1 MPTISV
7 IVPIYNTAA
16 FLSRCIESL
25 VNQTYSDLQIILI
38 DDGSTDES
46 GAIADEWQA
55 KDLRIEVYHQT
66 NKGQSAAR
74 NVGLQHARG
83 EYIAFVDSDDYID
96 SNYFSTMLQAA
107 DDTTDCVQTGYRR
120 VKQNGEM
127 IKTYRPKHFYQYTS
141 PCMRLY
147 RRAFFDQHQLLF
159 PEGMIYEDVVFSID
173 IWLAHPAYKMI
184 PYCGYNYTL
193 NTTSTTSSKRPE
205 AEKELYR
212 QLKKRL
218 RNSTSLTD
226 RLLLTYTILRLK
238 IHFLYASRL

>member
-1 MPTISV
+1 MPTVSI
-7 IVPIYNTAA
+7 IVPVYNTASY
-16 FLSRCIESL
+16 LSRCIESL

-46 GAIADEWQA
+46 GAIANEWQT
-55 KDLRIEVYHQT
+55 KDPRIEVYHQT

-96 SNYFSTMLQAA
+96 NNYFSTMLQAA

-120 VKQNGEM
+120 VKQDGEH
-127 IKTYRPKHFYQYTS
+127 IKAYHPKHFYQYTS

-147 RRAFFDQHQLLF
+147 RRAFFDQHQLF
-159 PEGMIYEDVVFSID
+159 FQEGMIYEDVVFSID
-173 IWLAHPAYKMI
+173 LWLAHPVYKMM

-238 IHFLYASRL
+238 IHFLYATRL

>member
-7 IVPIYNTAA
+7 IVPVYNTASY
-16 FLSRCIESL
+16 LSRCIESL

-38 DDGSTDES
+38 DDGSTDSS
-46 GAIADEWQA
+46 GNIADEWQT
-55 KDLRIEVYHQT
+55 KDPRIEVYHQP
-66 NKGQSAAR
+66 NQGQSAAR
-74 NVGLQHARG
+74 NAGLQHAKG

-96 SNYFSTMLQAA
+96 NNYFSTMLQAA

-120 VKQNGEM
+120 IDSFGNT
-127 IKTYRPKHFYQYTS
+127 IRTYLPRHFYQYTT
-141 PCMRLY
+141 PWGKIY
-147 RRAFFDQHQLLF
+147 RRAFLDKHQLRF

-173 IWLAHPAYKMI
+173 LWLAHPMYKMI

-212 QLKKRL
+212 QLKQRWQTAA
-218 RNSTSLTD
+218 SFTD
-226 RLLLTYTILRLK
+226 QLLITYTIIRLK
-238 IHFLYASRL
+238 IHFMKS

>member
-1 MPTISV
+1 M
-7 IVPIYNTAA
+7 PIYNTAA
-16 FLSRCIESL
+16 YLSRCIESL

-46 GAIADEWQA
+46 GAIADEWQT
-55 KDLRIEVYHQT
+55 KDPRIEVYHQQ
-66 NKGQSAAR
+66 NQGQSAAR
-74 NVGLQHARG
+74 NVGLQHAKG

-147 RRAFFDQHQLLF
+147 RRAFFDQHQLF
-159 PEGMIYEDVVFSID
+159 FQEGMIYEDVVFSID
-173 IWLAHPAYKMI
+173 LWLAHPVYKMM

-218 RNSTSLTD
+218 RNATSLTD

-238 IHFLYASRL
+238 IHFLYATRL

>member
-7 IVPIYNTAA
+7 IVPVYNTAA
-16 FLSRCIESL
+16 YLSRCIESL

-38 DDGSTDES
+38 DDGSTDSS
-46 GAIADEWQA
+46 GKIADEWQI
-55 KDLRIEVYHQT
+55 KDPRIEVYHQL
-66 NKGQSAAR
+66 NQGQSAAR

-147 RRAFFDQHQLLF
+147 RRAFMDQHQLRF

-173 IWLAHPAYKMI
+173 LWLAHPMYKTLN
-184 PYCGYNYTL
+184 YSGYNYMV
-193 NTTSTTSSKRPE
+193 NPASTTAVRNKA
-205 AEKELYR
+205 AEKVLFSELHSKFR
-212 QLKKRL
+212 EA
-218 RNSTSLTD
+218 TSVRVKVLI
-226 RLLLTYTILRLK
+226 LYTMWRLK
-238 IHFLYASRL
+238 LHFAWR

>member
-1 MPTISV
+1 M
-7 IVPIYNTAA
+7 PIYNTAA

-38 DDGSTDES
+38 DDGSTDNS

-55 KDLRIEVYHQT
+55 IDSRIEVYHQS
-66 NKGQSAAR
+66 NRGQSAAR
-74 NVGLQHARG
+74 NVGLQHAKG

-173 IWLAHPAYKMI
+173 LWLAHPVYKMM

-218 RNSTSLTD
+218 RNATSLTD
-226 RLLLTYTILRLK
+226 RLLLTYTIIRLK
-238 IHFLYASRL
+238 IHFLKS

>member
-1 MPTISV
+1 M
-7 IVPIYNTAA
+7 PIYNTAA
-16 FLSRCIESL
+16 YLSRCIESL

-38 DDGSTDES
+38 DDGSTDNS

-55 KDLRIEVYHQT
+55 IDSRIEVYHQS
-66 NKGQSAAR
+66 NRGQSAAR
-74 NVGLQHARG
+74 NVGLQHAKG

-120 VKQNGEM
+120 VKKNGEI
-127 IKTYRPKHFYQYTS
+127 IKAYHPKHFYQYTS

-147 RRAFFDQHQLLF
+147 RRGFIECHHLRF

-173 IWLAHPAYKMI
+173 ILLAHPTYKLI

-212 QLKKRL
+212 QLKQRWQTA
-218 RNSTSLTD
+218 TSIGAQ
-226 RLLLTYTILRLK
+226 LLIIYTILRLK
-238 IHFLYASRL
+238 IHFLKS

>member
-1 MPTISV
+1 MPTVSI
-7 IVPIYNTAA
+7 IVPVYNTASY
-16 FLSRCIESL
+16 LSRCIESL

-46 GAIADEWQA
+46 GAIADEWQT
-55 KDLRIEVYHQT
+55 KDPRIEVYHQQ
-66 NKGQSAAR
+66 NQGQSVAR
-74 NVGLQHARG
+74 NVGLQHTRG

-147 RRAFFDQHQLLF
+147 RRAFMDQHQLRF

-173 IWLAHPAYKMI
+173 LWLAHPMYKMI

-218 RNSTSLTD
+218 RNATSLTD
-226 RLLLTYTILRLK
+226 RLLLTYTIIRLK
-238 IHFLYASRL
+238 IHFLKS

>member
-1 MPTISV
+1 M
-7 IVPIYNTAA
+7 PIYNTAA
-16 FLSRCIESL
+16 YLSRCIESL

-38 DDGSTDES
+38 DDGSTDS
-46 GAIADEWQA
+46 SSKIADDWQA
-55 KDLRIEVYHQT
+55 KDPRIEVYHQT

-107 DDTTDCVQTGYRR
+107 DDATDCVQTGYRR
-120 VKQNGEM
+120 VKQDGEH
-127 IKTYRPKHFYQYTS
+127 IKAYHPKHFYQYTS

-147 RRAFFDQHQLLF
+147 RRGFIECHHLRF

-173 IWLAHPAYKMI
+173 LWLAHPTYKII

-193 NTTSTTSSKRPE
+193 NTSSTTSRKCPE

-238 IHFLYASRL
+238 IHFLYATRL

>member
-1 MPTISV
+1 MPV
-7 IVPIYNTAA
+7 YNTAA
-16 FLSRCIESL
+16 YLSRCIESL

-38 DDGSTDES
+38 DDGSTDSS
-46 GAIADEWQA
+46 GKIADEWQI
-55 KDLRIEVYHQT
+55 KDPRIEVYHQL
-66 NKGQSAAR
+66 NQGQSAAR

-147 RRAFFDQHQLLF
+147 RRAFMDQHHLRF
-159 PEGMIYEDVVFSID
+159 PEGMIYEDVLFSID
-173 IWLAHPAYKMI
+173 MWAAHPVYKTLN
-184 PYCGYNYTL
+184 YSGYNYMV
-193 NTTSTTSSKRPE
+193 NPVSTTAVRNKA
-205 AEKELYR
+205 AEKVLFSELHSKFR
-212 QLKKRL
+212 EA
-218 RNSTSLTD
+218 TSVRVKVLI
-226 RLLLTYTILRLK
+226 LYTMWRLK
-238 IHFLYASRL
+238 LHFAWR

>member
-1 MPTISV
+1 M
-7 IVPIYNTAA
+7 PIYNTAA
-16 FLSRCIESL
+16 YLSRCIESL

-38 DDGSTDES
+38 DDGSTDSS
-46 GAIADEWQA
+46 GKIADEWQT
-55 KDLRIEVYHQT
+55 KDPRIEVYHQT

-120 VKQNGEM
+120 VKQSGEM

-147 RRAFFDQHQLLF
+147 RSAFFDQHQLRF

-173 IWLAHPAYKMI
+173 LWLAHPMYKMI

-193 NTTSTTSSKRPE
+193 NTTSTTSRKCPE

-218 RNSTSLTD
+218 RNATSLTD

-238 IHFLYASRL
+238 IHFLYATRL

>member
-1 MPTISV
+1 MPTVSI
-7 IVPIYNTAA
+7 IVPVYNTASY
-16 FLSRCIESL
+16 LSRCIESL

-46 GAIADEWQA
+46 GAIADEWQT
-55 KDLRIEVYHQT
+55 KDPRIEVYHQQ
-66 NKGQSAAR
+66 NQGQSAAR

-107 DDTTDCVQTGYRR
+107 DDATDCVQTGYRR
-120 VKQNGEM
+120 VKQDGEH
-127 IKTYRPKHFYQYTS
+127 IKAYHPKHFYQYTS

-147 RRAFFDQHQLLF
+147 RRAFMDQHQLRF

-173 IWLAHPAYKMI
+173 LWLAHPMYKMI

-193 NTTSTTSSKRPE
+193 NTTSTTSRKRPE
-205 AEKELYR
+205 AENELYR
-212 QLKKRL
+212 QLKQRWQTA
-218 RNSTSLTD
+218 TSIGD
-226 RLLLTYTILRLK
+226 RLLIIYTILRLK
-238 IHFLYASRL
+238 IHFLKS

>member
-7 IVPIYNTAA
+7 IVPVYNTASY
-16 FLSRCIESL
+16 LSRCIESL

-46 GAIADEWQA
+46 GTIADEWQT
-55 KDLRIEVYHQT
+55 KDPRIEVYHQQ
-66 NKGQSAAR
+66 NQGQSAAR
-74 NVGLQHARG
+74 NEGWQHARG

-120 VKQNGEM
+120 VKKNGEI
-127 IKTYRPKHFYQYTS
+127 IKAYHPKHFYQYTS

-147 RRAFFDQHQLLF
+147 RRGFIECHHLRF

-173 IWLAHPAYKMI
+173 LWLAHPMYKMI

-193 NTTSTTSSKRPE
+193 NTTSTTSRKRPE
-205 AEKELYR
+205 AENELYR
-212 QLKKRL
+212 QLKQRWQTA
-218 RNSTSLTD
+218 TSIGD
-226 RLLLTYTILRLK
+226 RLLIIYTILRLK
-238 IHFLYASRL
+238 IHFLKS

>member
-7 IVPIYNTAA
+7 IVPVYNTAA
-16 FLSRCIESL
+16 YLSRCIESL

-46 GAIADEWQA
+46 GAIADEWQTQ
-55 KDLRIEVYHQT
+55 DPRIEVYHQP
-66 NKGQSAAR
+66 NQGQSAAR
-74 NVGLQHARG
+74 NAGLQHAKG

-96 SNYFSTMLQAA
+96 NNYFSTMLQAA

-147 RRAFFDQHQLLF
+147 RRAFFDQHQLRF

-173 IWLAHPAYKMI
+173 LWLAHPIYKMI

-193 NTTSTTSSKRPE
+193 NTTSTTSRKCPE

-218 RNSTSLTD
+218 RNATSLTD
-226 RLLLTYTILRLK
+226 RLLLTYTIIRLK
-238 IHFLYASRL
+238 IHFLKS

>member
-1 MPTISV
+1 MPIVSV
-7 IVPIYNTAA
+7 IVPIYNTASY
-16 FLSRCIESL
+16 LSRCIASL

-38 DDGSTDES
+38 DDGSTDNS

-55 KDLRIEVYHQT
+55 IDSRIEVYHQS
-66 NKGQSAAR
+66 NRGQSAAR
-74 NVGLQHARG
+74 NVGLQHAKG

-120 VKQNGEM
+120 VKKNGEI
-127 IKTYRPKHFYQYTS
+127 IKAYHPKHFYQYTS

-147 RRAFFDQHQLLF
+147 RRGFIECHHLRF

-173 IWLAHPAYKMI
+173 LWLAHPMYKII

-193 NTTSTTSSKRPE
+193 NTTSTTSRKRPE
-205 AEKELYR
+205 AENELYR
-212 QLKKRL
+212 QLKQRWQTA
-218 RNSTSLTD
+218 TSFTYQ
-226 RLLLTYTILRLK
+226 LLIIYTIIRLK
-238 IHFLYASRL
+238 IHFLKS

>member
-16 FLSRCIESL
+16 YLSRCIESL

-46 GAIADEWQA
+46 GAIADEWQT
-55 KDLRIEVYHQT
+55 KDPRIEVYHQP
-66 NKGQSAAR
+66 NQGQSAAR
-74 NVGLQHARG
+74 NAGLQHAKG

-147 RRAFFDQHQLLF
+147 RRAFFDQHQLLV

-173 IWLAHPAYKMI
+173 LWLAHPTYKII

-193 NTTSTTSSKRPE
+193 NTSSTTSRKCPE

-212 QLKKRL
+212 QLKQRWQTAA
-218 RNSTSLTD
+218 SFTD
-226 RLLLTYTILRLK
+226 QLLITYTIIRLK
-238 IHFLYASRL
+238 IHFMKS

>member
-1 MPTISV
+1 M
-7 IVPIYNTAA
+7 PIYNTAA
-16 FLSRCIESL
+16 YLSRCIESL

-38 DDGSTDES
+38 DDGSTDSS
-46 GAIADEWQA
+46 GKIADEWQT
-55 KDLRIEVYHQT
+55 KDPRIEVYHQT

-107 DDTTDCVQTGYRR
+107 DDATDCVQTGYRR
-120 VKQNGEM
+120 VKQDGEH
-127 IKTYRPKHFYQYTS
+127 IKAYHPKHFYQYTS

-147 RRAFFDQHQLLF
+147 RRGFIECHQLRF

-173 IWLAHPAYKMI
+173 LWLAHPMYKMI
-184 PYCGYNYTL
+184 PCCGYNYTL
-193 NTTSTTSSKRPE
+193 NTTSTTSRKRPE
-205 AEKELYR
+205 AENELYR

-218 RNSTSLTD
+218 QNATSLTD

-238 IHFLYASRL
+238 IHFLYATRL

>member
-1 MPTISV
+1 MPTVSI
-7 IVPIYNTAA
+7 IVPVYNTASY
-16 FLSRCIESL
+16 LSRCIESL

-46 GAIADEWQA
+46 GAIADEWQI
-55 KDLRIEVYHQT
+55 KDPRIEVYHQQ
-66 NKGQSAAR
+66 NQGQSVAR
-74 NVGLQHARG
+74 NVGLQHTRG

-120 VKQNGEM
+120 VKQDGEH
-127 IKTYRPKHFYQYTS
+127 IKAYHPKHFYQYTS

-173 IWLAHPAYKMI
+173 LWLAHPMYKMI

-193 NTTSTTSSKRPE
+193 NTTSTTSRKRPE
-205 AEKELYR
+205 AENELYR
-212 QLKKRL
+212 QLKQRWQTA
-218 RNSTSLTD
+218 TSIGD
-226 RLLLTYTILRLK
+226 RLLIIYTILRLK
-238 IHFLYASRL
+238 IHFLKS

>member
-16 FLSRCIESL
+16 YLSRCIESL

-46 GAIADEWQA
+46 GAIADEWQT
-55 KDLRIEVYHQT
+55 KDPRIEVYHQQ
-66 NKGQSAAR
+66 NQGQSAAR
-74 NVGLQHARG
+74 NVGLQHAKG

-147 RRAFFDQHQLLF
+147 RRAFFDQHQLF
-159 PEGMIYEDVVFSID
+159 FQEGMIYEDVVFSID
-173 IWLAHPAYKMI
+173 LWLAHPVYKMM

-218 RNSTSLTD
+218 RNATSLTD

-238 IHFLYASRL
+238 IHFLYATRL

>member
-1 MPTISV
+1 M
-7 IVPIYNTAA
+7 PIYNTAA
-16 FLSRCIESL
+16 YLSRCIESL

-38 DDGSTDES
+38 DDGSTDS
-46 GAIADEWQA
+46 SSKIADDWQA
-55 KDLRIEVYHQT
+55 KDPRIEVYHQT

-107 DDTTDCVQTGYRR
+107 DDATDCVQTGYRR
-120 VKQNGEM
+120 VKQDGEH
-127 IKTYRPKHFYQYTS
+127 IKAYYPKHFYQYTS

-147 RRAFFDQHQLLF
+147 RRAFMDQHQLRF

-173 IWLAHPAYKMI
+173 LWLAHPTYKII

-193 NTTSTTSSKRPE
+193 NTSSTTSRKCPE

-238 IHFLYASRL
+238 IHFLYATRL

>member
-7 IVPIYNTAA
+7 IVPVYNTASY
-16 FLSRCIESL
+16 LSRCIESL

-46 GAIADEWQA
+46 GAIADEWQT
-55 KDLRIEVYHQT
+55 KDPRIEVYHQL
-66 NKGQSAAR
+66 NQGQSAAR

-147 RRAFFDQHQLLF
+147 RSAFFDQHQLRF
-159 PEGMIYEDVVFSID
+159 PEGMIYEDVLFSID
-173 IWLAHPAYKMI
+173 MWAAHPMYKTLN
-184 PYCGYNYTL
+184 YSGYNYMV
-193 NTTSTTSSKRPE
+193 NPASTTAVRNKA
-205 AEKELYR
+205 AEKVLFSELHSKFR
-212 QLKKRL
+212 EA
-218 RNSTSLTD
+218 TSVRVKVLI
-226 RLLLTYTILRLK
+226 LYTMWRLK
-238 IHFLYASRL
+238 LHFAWR

>member
-16 FLSRCIESL
+16 YLSRCIESL
-25 VNQTYSDLQIILI
+25 VNQTYSYLQIILI
-38 DDGSTDES
+38 DDGSTDNS

-55 KDLRIEVYHQT
+55 IDSRIEVYHQS
-66 NKGQSAAR
+66 NRGQSAAR
-74 NVGLQHARG
+74 NVGLQHAKG

-120 VKQNGEM
+120 VKKNGEI
-127 IKTYRPKHFYQYTS
+127 IKAYHPKHFYQYTS

-147 RRAFFDQHQLLF
+147 RRGFIECHHLRF

-173 IWLAHPAYKMI
+173 ILLAHPTYKLI

-212 QLKKRL
+212 QLKQRWQTA
-218 RNSTSLTD
+218 TSIGD
-226 RLLLTYTILRLK
+226 QLLIIYTILRLK
-238 IHFLYASRL
+238 IHFLKS

>member
-1 MPTISV
+1 M
-7 IVPIYNTAA
+7 PIYNTASY
-16 FLSRCIESL
+16 LSRCIESL
-25 VNQTYSDLQIILI
+25 VNQTYSDLQIIFI

-55 KDLRIEVYHQT
+55 KDPRIEVYHQP
-66 NKGQSAAR
+66 NQGQSAAR
-74 NVGLQHARG
+74 NAGLQHAKG

-147 RRAFFDQHQLLF
+147 RSAFFDQHQLRF

-173 IWLAHPAYKMI
+173 LWLAHSVYKMM

-218 RNSTSLTD
+218 RNATSLTD
-226 RLLLTYTILRLK
+226 WLLLTYTILRLK
-238 IHFLYASRL
+238 IHFLYATRL

>member
-46 GAIADEWQA
+46 GAIADEWQT
-55 KDLRIEVYHQT
+55 KDPRIEVYHQQ
-66 NKGQSAAR
+66 NQGQSAAR

-107 DDTTDCVQTGYRR
+107 DDATDCVQTGYRR
-120 VKQNGEM
+120 VKQDGEH
-127 IKTYRPKHFYQYTS
+127 IKAYHPKHFYQYTS

-147 RRAFFDQHQLLF
+147 RRAFMDQHQLRF

-173 IWLAHPAYKMI
+173 LWLAHPMYKMI

-193 NTTSTTSSKRPE
+193 NTTSTTSRKRPE
-205 AEKELYR
+205 AENELYR
-212 QLKKRL
+212 QLKQRWQTA
-218 RNSTSLTD
+218 TSIGD
-226 RLLLTYTILRLK
+226 RLLIIYTILRLK
-238 IHFLYASRL
+238 IHFLKS

>member
-7 IVPIYNTAA
+7 IVPVYNTASY
-16 FLSRCIESL
+16 LSRCIESL

-46 GAIADEWQA
+46 GTIADEWQT
-55 KDLRIEVYHQT
+55 KDPRIEVYHQQ
-66 NKGQSAAR
+66 NQGQSAAR
-74 NVGLQHARG
+74 NVGLLHVRG

-120 VKQNGEM
+120 IDFFGNT
-127 IKTYRPKHFYQYTS
+127 IRTYLPRHFYQYTT
-141 PCMRLY
+141 PWGKIY
-147 RRAFFDQHQLLF
+147 RRAFMDQHHLRF

-173 IWLAHPAYKMI
+173 LWLAHPIYKMI

-193 NTTSTTSSKRPE
+193 NTTSTTSRKCPE
-205 AEKELYR
+205 AENELYR
-212 QLKKRL
+212 QLKQRWQTA
-218 RNSTSLTD
+218 TSIGD
-226 RLLLTYTILRLK
+226 RLLIIYTILRLK
-238 IHFLYASRL
+238 IHFLKS

>member
-1 MPTISV
+1 M
-7 IVPIYNTAA
+7 PIYNTAA
-16 FLSRCIESL
+16 YLSRCIESL
-25 VNQTYSDLQIILI
+25 VNQTYSDLQNILI

-46 GAIADEWQA
+46 GAIADEWQT
-55 KDLRIEVYHQT
+55 KDPRIEVYHQQ
-66 NKGQSAAR
+66 NQGQSAAR
-74 NVGLQHARG
+74 NVGLQHAKG

-147 RRAFFDQHQLLF
+147 RRAFFDQHQLF
-159 PEGMIYEDVVFSID
+159 FQEGMIYEDVVFSID
-173 IWLAHPAYKMI
+173 LWLAHPVYKMM

-218 RNSTSLTD
+218 RNATSLTD

-238 IHFLYASRL
+238 IHFLYATRL

>member
-7 IVPIYNTAA
+7 IVPVYNTASY
-16 FLSRCIESL
+16 LSRCIKSL

-38 DDGSTDES
+38 DDGSTDSS
-46 GAIADEWQA
+46 GKIADEWQT
-55 KDLRIEVYHQT
+55 KDPRIEVYHQT
-66 NKGQSAAR
+66 NKGQSVAR
-74 NVGLQHARG
+74 NVGLQHTRG

-107 DDTTDCVQTGYRR
+107 DDTTDCVQMGYRR

-173 IWLAHPAYKMI
+173 LWLAHPTYKII

-193 NTTSTTSSKRPE
+193 NTSSTTSRKRPQ

-212 QLKKRL
+212 QLKQRWQTAA
-218 RNSTSLTD
+218 SFTD
-226 RLLLTYTILRLK
+226 QLLITYTIIRLK
-238 IHFLYASRL
+238 IHFMKS

>member
-7 IVPIYNTAA
+7 IVPVYNTASY
-16 FLSRCIESL
+16 LSRCIASL

-46 GAIADEWQA
+46 GAIADEWQT
-55 KDLRIEVYHQT
+55 KDPRIEVYHQT

-74 NVGLQHARG
+74 NVGLLHAKG

-107 DDTTDCVQTGYRR
+107 DDATDCVQTGYRR
-120 VKQNGEM
+120 VKQSGEM

-147 RRAFFDQHQLLF
+147 RRGFIECHHLRF

-173 IWLAHPAYKMI
+173 LWLAHPTYKII

-193 NTTSTTSSKRPE
+193 NTSSTTSRKCPE

-218 RNSTSLTD
+218 RNATSLTD
-226 RLLLTYTILRLK
+226 WLLLTYTILRLK
-238 IHFLYASRL
+238 IHFLYATRL

>member
-1 MPTISV
+1 MPTVSI
-7 IVPIYNTAA
+7 IVPVYNTASY
-16 FLSRCIESL
+16 LSRCIESL

-38 DDGSTDES
+38 DDGATDNS

-55 KDLRIEVYHQT
+55 IDSRIEVYHQS
-66 NKGQSAAR
+66 NRGQSAAR
-74 NVGLQHARG
+74 NVGLQHAKG

-120 VKQNGEM
+120 VKKNGEI
-127 IKTYRPKHFYQYTS
+127 IKAYHPKHFYQYTS

-147 RRAFFDQHQLLF
+147 RRGFIECHHLRF

-173 IWLAHPAYKMI
+173 ILLAHPTYKLI

-212 QLKKRL
+212 QLKQRWQTA
-218 RNSTSLTD
+218 TSIGD
-226 RLLLTYTILRLK
+226 QLLIIYTILRLK
-238 IHFLYASRL
+238 IHFLKS

>member
-16 FLSRCIESL
+16 YLSRCIESL

-46 GAIADEWQA
+46 SAIADDWQI
-55 KDLRIEVYHQT
+55 KDPRIEVYHQL
-66 NKGQSAAR
+66 NQGQSAAR

-147 RRAFFDQHQLLF
+147 RRAFMDQHQLRF

-173 IWLAHPAYKMI
+173 LWLAHPMYKTLN
-184 PYCGYNYTL
+184 YSGYNYMV
-193 NTTSTTSSKRPE
+193 NPASTTAVRNKA
-205 AEKELYR
+205 AEKVLFSELHSKFR
-212 QLKKRL
+212 EA
-218 RNSTSLTD
+218 TSVRVKVLI
-226 RLLLTYTILRLK
+226 LYTMWRLK
-238 IHFLYASRL
+238 LHFAWR

>member
-1 MPTISV
+1 M
-7 IVPIYNTAA
+7 PIYNTASY
-16 FLSRCIESL
+16 LSRCIESL

-46 GAIADEWQA
+46 GAIADEWQT
-55 KDLRIEVYHQT
+55 KDPRIEVYHQT

-147 RRAFFDQHQLLF
+147 RRAFFDQHQLF
-159 PEGMIYEDVVFSID
+159 FQEGMIYEDVVFSID
-173 IWLAHPAYKMI
+173 LWLAHPVYKMM

-218 RNSTSLTD
+218 RNATSLTD

-238 IHFLYASRL
+238 IHFLYATRL